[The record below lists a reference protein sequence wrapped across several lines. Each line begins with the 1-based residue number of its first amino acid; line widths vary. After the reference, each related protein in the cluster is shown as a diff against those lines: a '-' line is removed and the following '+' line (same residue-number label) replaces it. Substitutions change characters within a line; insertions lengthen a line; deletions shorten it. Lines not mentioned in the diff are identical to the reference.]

1 MYFKKYTGFF
11 VIKHLLKKL
20 MILAASL
27 FAVVA
32 LTFVLTHSIPGDP
45 FTDEEAIPEEI
56 MKALY
61 RHYGLDLP
69 LHVQFGKYCT
79 NLLKG
84 DLGPSFKY
92 HGRSTNDV
100 IGEGFPISLT
110 LGLEALFIAIGMGV
124 ALGSYAAFKRGKWQ
138 DQSAMLLAVVWIS
151 VPSFILASILQYVF
165 AMQFDWFPVA
175 RWGSFAQSVLP
186 ALSLAALPTAMIA
199 RLTRSCMV
207 EVLQQDYILTAKSKG
222 LNSFQIIY
230 RHALRNALLPV
241 VTYLGPLTANVLTGS
256 FVVEKIFGIPGLGQW
271 FVMSVANRD
280 YTMIM
285 SLTIFYSAFMMVCVF
300 FVDIVYSL
308 LDPRIKTI
316 AKV

>member
-1 MYFKKYTGFF
+1 

-20 MILAASL
+20 VILAASL
-27 FAVVA
+27 FVVVT

-45 FTDEEAIPEEI
+45 FSDEEAIPEEI
-56 MKALY
+56 LKALHH
-61 RHYGLDLP
+61 HYGLDLP
-69 LHVQFGKYCT
+69 LHVQFGKYFM

-92 HGRSTNDV
+92 HGRTANDV

-124 ALGSYAAFKRGKWQ
+124 ILGSYAAFKRGKWQ
-138 DQSAMLLAVVWIS
+138 DQGTMLLAVVWIS
-151 VPSFILASILQYVF
+151 VPSFILATILQYVF
-165 AMQFDWFPVA
+165 AMQVDWFPVA

-199 RLTRSCMV
+199 RLTRSSMV

-222 LNSFQIIY
+222 LNSFQIVY

-280 YTMIM
+280 YTLIM
-285 SLTIFYSAFMMVCVF
+285 SLTIFYSAFLMVCVF
-300 FVDIVYSL
+300 IVDIVYSL
-308 LDPRIKTI
+308 LDPRIKAI
-316 AKV
+316 GKV

>member
-1 MYFKKYTGFF
+1 M
-11 VIKHLLKKL
+11 IKHLLKKL
-20 MILAASL
+20 VILAASL
-27 FAVVA
+27 FAVVT
-32 LTFVLTHSIPGDP
+32 LTFILTHSIPGDP
-45 FTDEEAIPEEI
+45 FSDEETIPEEI
-56 MKALY
+56 LKALHHY
-61 RHYGLDLP
+61 YGLDQP
-69 LHVQFGKYCT
+69 LHVQFGQYLA

-84 DLGPSFKY
+84 DLGISFKY
-92 HGRSTNDV
+92 QGRTANEV

-110 LGLEALFIAIGMGV
+110 LGLEALFIAIGTGV
-124 ALGSYAAFKRGKWQ
+124 MLGSFAAFKRGKWQ
-138 DQSAMLLAVVWIS
+138 DQGAMLLAVIWIS
-151 VPSFILASILQYVF
+151 VPSFILATLLQYLF

-175 RWGSFAQSVLP
+175 RWGTFAQSVLP

-199 RLTRSCMV
+199 RLTRSSMV

-222 LNSFQIIY
+222 LNSFQMIT

-280 YTMIM
+280 YTLIM
-285 SLTIFYSAFMMVCVF
+285 SLTIFYSAFLMVCVF
-300 FVDIVYSL
+300 IVDVVYSL

-316 AKV
+316 AKI

>member
-1 MYFKKYTGFF
+1 M
-11 VIKHLLKKL
+11 IKHLLKKL
-20 MILAASL
+20 VILAASL
-27 FAVVA
+27 FIVVT

-45 FTDEEAIPEEI
+45 FTDEDVIPEEI
-56 MKALY
+56 LKALHH
-61 RHYGLDLP
+61 HYGLDLP
-69 LHVQFGKYCT
+69 LHVQFGKYFA

-92 HGRSTNDV
+92 HGRTANDV
-100 IGEGFPISLT
+100 IREGFPISLT
-110 LGLEALFIAIGMGV
+110 LGLEALFIAIGSGV
-124 ALGSYAAFKRGKWQ
+124 ILGSYAAFKRGRWQ
-138 DQSAMLLAVVWIS
+138 DQAAMLLAVIWIS
-151 VPSFILASILQYVF
+151 VPSFILATILQYVF
-165 AMQFDWFPVA
+165 AMYFDWFPVA

-186 ALSLAALPTAMIA
+186 ALALAALPTAMIA
-199 RLTRSCMV
+199 RLTRSSMV

-222 LNSFQIIY
+222 LNSFQIIT

-280 YTMIM
+280 YTLIM
-285 SLTIFYSAFMMVCVF
+285 SLTIFYSAFLMVCVF
-300 FVDIVYSL
+300 IVDVVYSL

-316 AKV
+316 GKV

>member
-1 MYFKKYTGFF
+1 
-11 VIKHLLKKL
+11 VLKHLLKKF

-27 FAVVA
+27 FVVVT
-32 LTFVLTHSIPGDP
+32 LTFCLTHAIPGDP
-45 FTDEEAIPEEI
+45 FSDEEAIPEEI
-56 MKALY
+56 LKALHH
-61 RHYGLDLP
+61 HYGLDQP
-69 LHVQFGKYCT
+69 LHVQFGKYFA

-92 HGRSTNDV
+92 HGRTANDV

-110 LGLEALFIAIGMGV
+110 LGLEALFIAIGMGIM
-124 ALGSYAAFKRGKWQ
+124 LGSYAALKRGKWQ
-138 DQSAMLLAVVWIS
+138 DQGTMLMAVFGIS
-151 VPSFILASILQYVF
+151 VPSFILATILQYVF

-175 RWGSFAQSVLP
+175 RWGTFAQSVLP
-186 ALSLAALPTAMIA
+186 ALALGALPTAMIA
-199 RLTRSCMV
+199 RLTRSSMV

-222 LNSFQIIY
+222 LNSFQIVY

-280 YTMIM
+280 YTLIM
-285 SLTIFYSAFMMVCVF
+285 SLTIFYSAFLMVCVF
-300 FVDIVYSL
+300 IVDIVYSL